1 MTIIQR
7 ELKGICY
14 SGLTRLGA
22 GCLLLFLLA
31 GCETSQMGKQGL
43 KKRLDKVES
52 EVMAAEAAAA
62 AELASGESQSPSSIA
77 GIETGTT
84 PGTESGPSPGDS
96 STAVAAN
103 TTSLP
108 TVPLNSGA
116 GAGTGTE
123 DENSDVAGSDSG
135 KTVAS
140 VTTTR
145 PREQETVPPHRNWDE
160 GINSG
165 GFLAGS
171 ATNTPASS
179 NNIVTGNSEL
189 ELQLNSYLSTRRYA
203 EASQWVEGLT
213 NITSSTRAYLNRL
226 ITDDLYKQALVLTD
240 RLIQEKRY
248 FTAYRLIQKNNLEAE
263 MQELKTK
270 VVDEGTQFYL
280 TQSQLRYE
288 TGRASPDE
296 RDIQLARSYL
306 EAFKALE
313 MRPESTTAQTWY
325 ERCRAEMQPG
335 LNAKV
340 VIGGV
345 SVNGKRTGNA
355 SRYFSN
361 RLQNEIQLPFGFQ
374 LQRNNNEESD
384 FNQVW
389 AESAT
394 GSEPLYLITAQV
406 SNTLSEENLDLWIRD
421 SGSAGGNTATILGIG
436 EAFISILDLT
446 QSAPVMVETPPISIS
461 LKIRDFPGVTF
472 DSNIESPIVQAR
484 NTVEREL
491 LSQLA
496 DGVQS
501 FIQRAFDNRA
511 RQRLIDWRDK
521 ARPATLMSTSPQ
533 SIEALAKGI
542 LYCNELGLDDN
553 HPIRR
558 QLEEIYLQ
566 RLTEKD
572 YLN

>member
-14 SGLTRLGA
+14 SGLTRLCV

-31 GCETSQMGKQGL
+31 GCETSQMGQQGL

-62 AELASGESQSPSSIA
+62 AELASGEAQSPSSIGGLEA
-77 GIETGTT
+77 GAV
-84 PGTESGPSPGDS
+84 SGS
-96 STAVAAN
+96 STD
-103 TTSLP
+103 
-108 TVPLNSGA
+108 SGA
-116 GAGTGTE
+116 GATATAIAANNKTTSPPSVASKAGTGTE
-123 DENSDVAGSDSG
+123 SEAANTSGAVSDAGQS
-135 KTVAS
+135 VAS
-140 VTTTR
+140 IARTR
-145 PREQETVPPHRNWDE
+145 PREQETVPPHRSWDE
-160 GINSG
+160 AIESGVFLTANTTNAPATSNS
-165 GFLAGS
+165 
-171 ATNTPASS
+171 
-179 NNIVTGNSEL
+179 IVGGNSEL
-189 ELQLNSYLSTRRYA
+189 ELQLKSYLSNRRYA

-213 NITSSTRAYLNRL
+213 NITSSARAYLNRL
-226 ITDDLYKQALVLTD
+226 IRDDLHKQALVLSD

-248 FTAYRLIQKNNLEAE
+248 FTAYRLIQKNHLETD
-263 MQELKTK
+263 MQEIKTQ
-270 VVDEGTQFYL
+270 VVDEGAQFYL

-296 RDIQLARSYL
+296 RDLQLSRAYL

-325 ERCRAEMQPG
+325 ERCRAEMQPS

-345 SVNGKRTGNA
+345 SVNGKREGNA

-361 RLQNEIQLPFGFQ
+361 RLQNEIQLPYGFQ
-374 LQRNNNEESD
+374 LKRNSSEESD

-394 GSEPLYLITAQV
+394 DSEPLYLITAQI
-406 SNTLSEENLDLWIRD
+406 SNTLSEENLDLWIRNSTS
-421 SGSAGGNTATILGIG
+421 SGLDPSLLLGVG

-446 QSAPVMVETPPISIS
+446 QSAPIMVETPPVTYYVKVRNLPGIS
-461 LKIRDFPGVTF
+461 FN
-472 DSNIESPIVQAR
+472 SNIESPIIQAR

-491 LSQLA
+491 LSGLA

-533 SIEALAKGI
+533 SIQSLAKGI
-542 LYCNELGLDDN
+542 LYCHELGLDDN

-566 RLTEKD
+566 RLTEGD

>member
-1 MTIIQR
+1 MF
-7 ELKGICY
+7 Y

-22 GCLLLFLLA
+22 GCVLLFLLV

-43 KKRLDKVES
+43 KKRLDKVEA
-52 EVMAAEAAAA
+52 EVMAAEAEAA
-62 AELASGESQSPSSIA
+62 AELASGNTQSPSAIA
-77 GIETGTT
+77 GIEAGSTPEKETSPVTEATGTV
-84 PGTESGPSPGDS
+84 
-96 STAVAAN
+96 AAAN
-103 TTSLP
+103 TTPDPSAS
-108 TVPLNSGA
+108 LNSGSKT
-116 GAGTGTE
+116 GTGTAE
-123 DENSDVAGSDSG
+123 ATTAGSGSDASP
-135 KTVAS
+135 TVA
-140 VTTTR
+140 TIARTR
-145 PREQETVPPHRNWDE
+145 PRELETVPPHRNWDE
-160 GINSG
+160 SIESG

-171 ATNTPASS
+171 TTNAPAAS
-179 NNIVTGNSEL
+179 NSIVGGNSEL
-189 ELQLNSYLSTRRYA
+189 ELQLKSYLSTRRYA

-213 NITSSTRAYLNRL
+213 NVTSSSRAYLNRL
-226 ITDDLYKQALVLTD
+226 IRDDLYKQALVLTD

-263 MQELKTK
+263 MRELKSK

-288 TGRASPDE
+288 TARTSPNE
-296 RDIQLARSYL
+296 KEIQLSRSYL

-335 LNAKV
+335 LNARV

-345 SVNGKRTGNA
+345 SVNGKREGNA

-374 LQRNNNEESD
+374 LQKSNSQESD

-389 AESAT
+389 AESASD
-394 GSEPLYLITAQV
+394 SEPLYLITAQI
-406 SNTLSEENLDLWIRD
+406 SNTLSEENLDLWIRNSSS
-421 SGSAGGNTATILGIG
+421 SGLDPSLLLGVG

-446 QSAPVMVETPPISIS
+446 QSAPVMVETPPVTYYVKVRN
-461 LKIRDFPGVTF
+461 LPGVSF
-472 DSNIESPIVQAR
+472 DSSIESPIIQAR

-491 LSQLA
+491 LSGLA

-533 SIEALAKGI
+533 SIQALAKGI
-542 LYCNELGLDDN
+542 LYCHELGLDTN

-566 RLTEKD
+566 RLTERD